1 VAHRYQ
7 QQASAV
13 TSSRTARRARVASP
27 RERQDRLIEVV
38 VLSETGV
45 WSLSRIETQCLPGCL
60 FRRAANAWHV
70 RAAAEEGAV
79 AGGDGGDFALHWL
92 DSASMDAK
100 PEFRRGVEG
109 GNYSGDRTRA
119 THRIRLFI
127 NDSCTFSSLPVL

>member
-27 RERQDRLIEVV
+27 RERQDRLIELV

-79 AGGDGGDFALHWL
+79 AGGDGGDFALH
-92 DSASMDAK
+92 
-100 PEFRRGVEG
+100 
-109 GNYSGDRTRA
+109 
-119 THRIRLFI
+119 
-127 NDSCTFSSLPVL
+127 